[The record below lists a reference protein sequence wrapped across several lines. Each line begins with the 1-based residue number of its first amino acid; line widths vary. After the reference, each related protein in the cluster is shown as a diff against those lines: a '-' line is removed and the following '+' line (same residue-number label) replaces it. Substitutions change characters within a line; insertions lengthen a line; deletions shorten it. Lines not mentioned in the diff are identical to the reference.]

1 MDFKNI
7 LLGLAS
13 KTVKID
19 NGKLDEL
26 LSSENATEETVLNA
40 LLELDINRVAELKKA
55 ADTSKFQ
62 EGYAKAKKEERSA
75 FEKEIKD
82 KFKVDVEDTGL
93 SLIEK
98 IVAAN
103 KTAGSGSKE
112 ITEDDVKKHKSYQDL
127 LDSMN
132 NKIQSTNTE
141 WETKYNELQ
150 KNYSKAGIVSKVK
163 TMALSELEAMKPIL
177 PKNAQAATNLK
188 NIFTGVFDS
197 FDYEEQDGRTL
208 ILENGKLKEDSHG
221 NRVELK
227 DFIKQTANSY
237 FDFQE
242 NNGGSNGANGGNG
255 SGGSGSA
262 GGNGGGGASYTSP
275 KTLEDLTAII
285 DNKEISLQ
293 DKEKAIKEFE
303 ALGK

>member
-1 MDFKNI
+1 
-7 LLGLAS
+7 
-13 KTVKID
+13 
-19 NGKLDEL
+19 
-26 LSSENATEETVLNA
+26 
-40 LLELDINRVAELKKA
+40 
-55 ADTSKFQ
+55 
-62 EGYAKAKKEERSA
+62 
-75 FEKEIKD
+75 
-82 KFKVDVEDTGL
+82 L

-98 IVAAN
+98 IVEAN

-163 TMALSELEAMKPIL
+163 TTALSTLEALKPVL
-177 PKNAQAATNLK
+177 PKNAAAATNLK

-197 FDYEEQDGRTL
+197 YDYEEQDGRTL
-208 ILENGKLKEDSHG
+208 ILKDGKLLEDSHG
-221 NRVELK
+221 NRVELN

-242 NNGGSNGANGGNG
+242 NNGGSNGANGGNAGAGAG
-255 SGGSGSA
+255 SGA
-262 GGNGGGGASYTSP
+262 GNGGGSASYTAP
-275 KTLEDLTAII
+275 KTLEELAAIV
-285 DNKEISLQ
+285 DNKDVSYE
-293 DKEKAIKEFE
+293 DKQKAIKDFE

>member
-19 NGKLDEL
+19 NGKLEEL
-26 LSSENATEETVLNA
+26 LSSENATEETVLNT

-62 EGYAKAKKEERSA
+62 EGYAKAKKEERSE

-82 KFKVDVEDTGL
+82 KFKVDVNDTGL

-98 IVAAN
+98 IVEAN

-132 NKIQSTNTE
+132 NKIQSANTE

-163 TMALSELEAMKPIL
+163 TTALSTLEALKPVL
-177 PKNAQAATNLK
+177 PKNAAAATNLK

-197 FDYEEQDGRTL
+197 YDYEEQDGRTL
-208 ILENGKLKEDSHG
+208 ILKDGKLLEDSHG
-221 NRVELK
+221 NRVELN

-242 NNGGSNGANGGNG
+242 NNGGSNGGNGGNAGAGAGSGAG
-255 SGGSGSA
+255 SGGGS
-262 GGNGGGGASYTSP
+262 ASYTAP
-275 KTLEDLTAII
+275 KTLEELAAIV
-285 DNKEISLQ
+285 DNKDVSYE
-293 DKEKAIKEFE
+293 DKQKAIKDFE